1 MKEIVVT
8 GYRATGKL
16 HLGNLLGNILNMID
30 LQEKYRCFY
39 FFANLHAL
47 TTDYKDTSEIMND
60 VKIQLAEFLAL
71 GINPDKTV
79 LYLQSDIPEITEL
92 TLYFS
97 MFTPISRMQRN
108 PTFKEQMEELSNKDL
123 RMMGFLAYPI
133 LMASDIIIVHAD
145 YVPVGDDQLPHIEI
159 TREIARKFNKLYG
172 DYFKEPQAL
181 VTKAS
186 RVPGIDGRK
195 MSKSYGN
202 AIYLSDE
209 PDVIKKKVAMM
220 ITDPKR
226 VYVTDKGHPEV
237 CDVFYLH
244 KSFSKE
250 EINEIKK
257 KCKNA
262 HIGCTQCKDELAK
275 KISNY
280 LYNFRKKRAD
290 YLNNPDYL
298 RKVLKNGKKI
308 VREIA
313 RETIKQV
320 RHRMK
325 LNMF

>member
-30 LQEKYRCFY
+30 LQEKYKCFY

-71 GINPDKTV
+71 GINPGKTV

-108 PTFKEQMEELSNKDL
+108 PTYKEQMEELSNKDL

-159 TREIARKFNKLYG
+159 TREIARKFNRLYG

-181 VTKAS
+181 VTRAS

-209 PDVIKKKVAMM
+209 PNVIKKKVRMM
-220 ITDPKR
+220 VTDPER

-250 EINEIKK
+250 EINKIKK

-262 HIGCTQCKDELAK
+262 QIGCTQCKDELAK
-275 KISNY
+275 EISNY
-280 LYNFRKKRAD
+280 LSNFRKKRAD

>member
-8 GYRATGKL
+8 GYRTTGKL

-30 LQEKYRCFY
+30 LQEKYKCFY

-47 TTDYKDTSEIMND
+47 TTGYKDTSEIMND

-71 GINPDKTV
+71 GINPAKTV

-108 PTFKEQMEELSNKDL
+108 PTYKEQIEELSNKDL

-145 YVPVGDDQLPHIEI
+145 YVPVGDDQIPHIEI
-159 TREIARKFNKLYG
+159 TREIARKFNRLYS

-202 AIYLSDE
+202 AIYLSDK
-209 PDVIKKKVAMM
+209 PDVIKKKVRMM
-220 ITDPKR
+220 ITDPER
-226 VYVTDKGHPEV
+226 VYVTDKGHPKI

-250 EINEIKK
+250 EINEIEK

-262 HIGCTQCKDELAK
+262 QIGCTQCKDELAK

-280 LYNFRKKRAD
+280 LSDFRKKRAY

>member
-8 GYRATGKL
+8 GYRTTGKL
-16 HLGNLLGNILNMID
+16 HIGNLLGNILNMLD
-30 LQEKYRCFY
+30 LQEKYKCFF

-47 TTDYKDTSEIMND
+47 TTDFKDTSEIMNN

-71 GINPDKTV
+71 GIKPDKSI
-79 LYLQSDIPEITEL
+79 LYVQSDIPEIAEL

-97 MFTPISRMQRN
+97 MLTPISRMQRN
-108 PTFKEQMEELSNKDL
+108 PTYKEQLKELFNKDIK
-123 RMMGFLAYPI
+123 MMGFLGYPI
-133 LMASDIIIVHAD
+133 LMTSDILIVHAD
-145 YVPVGDDQLPHIEI
+145 NVPVGEDQLPHIEI
-159 TREIARKFNKLYG
+159 TRELARRFNKLYG
-172 DYFKEPQAL
+172 KYFKVPKAL
-181 VTKAS
+181 VTKAG

-209 PDVIKKKVAMM
+209 PDVIRNKVRMM

-226 VYVTDKGHPEV
+226 VYKTDKGHPDI

-250 EINEIKK
+250 EIGNIEKE
-257 KCKNA
+257 CKNA
-262 HIGCTQCKDELAK
+262 LIGCTQCKENLAE

-280 LYNFRKKRAD
+280 LSDFREKRAD
-290 YLNNPDYL
+290 FLNDTDYL
-298 RKVLKNGKKI
+298 KKVLEDGKNT
-308 VREIA
+308 VREITK
-313 RETIKQV
+313 ETIKQV

-325 LNMF
+325 LMSF